1 MKQEFTPQEMA
12 DFDKAMESRNKWE
25 MAVRDHN
32 ISVLDANNIP
42 HEDFMSIT
50 EDVSVTGKI
59 EVVSK
64 PSGTDNCEDGY
75 GVFGIVYVDQRSVGD
90 SGDSYEG
97 EIYGHLGVNKW
108 LKIPYE
114 C

>member
-1 MKQEFTPQEMA
+1 MKNEFTPQEIQC
-12 DFDKAMESRNKWE
+12 FNEAMNALNKWE
-25 MAVRDHN
+25 TEIRAHN
-32 ISVLDANNIP
+32 ISVLNANNIP

-50 EDVSVTGKI
+50 DGVSVTGKI

-64 PSGTDNCEDGY
+64 PSGTDNNENAH
-75 GVFGIVYVDQRSVGD
+75 GVFGIVYVDQQSVGD
-90 SGDSYEG
+90 SGDSWAG
-97 EIYGHLGVNKW
+97 NIYGHFGVNKW